1 MTEKRKNK
9 TAKLNMI
16 FSCAAFGTIGLFVK
30 AIPLPSGET
39 ALYRAVIALV
49 VLFFVL
55 LLTGRLKREKLSLLK
70 GQLVY
75 LLLSGAAMGFNWIL
89 LFEAY
94 NYTSIAL
101 STLCYYFAPVI
112 VTVAS
117 VFLFREKPLPRQ
129 WICSAA
135 SVAGLVLIIG
145 VSGGGSG
152 SDLKGVLLA
161 LGSAVLYSTVILLN
175 KHIRGIDGVTRSF
188 LQFGAAA
195 LFPAPHCALS
205 GGFHLSALQ
214 GAGLWAMLLVG
225 VFHSGVLYCMYFSAL
240 SILPGQESAILSY
253 IDPFIA
259 VVLSALVLG
268 ETITPLQLIGG
279 AVILLSTL
287 INEISPARKRRKTE

>member
-16 FSCAAFGTIGLFVK
+16 VSCAMFGTIGLFVK

-70 GQLVY
+70 GQLLY

-188 LQFGAAA
+188 LQFGAIA
-195 LFPAPHCALS
+195 LAPYCALT

-214 GAGLWAMLLVG
+214 GSGLWAMLLVG

-240 SILPGQESAILSY
+240 SVLPGQESAVLSY
-253 IDPFIA
+253 IDPFVA
-259 VVLSALVLG
+259 VVLSALILG
-268 ETITPLQLIGG
+268 EAITPLQLIGG

-287 INEISPARKRRKTE
+287 INEISPAPKRRKTE